1 MKSRSLFLLI
11 SGCAH
16 AGLLLTLSIPIQTTK
31 ESAAKLETNPFSL
44 VNIAVIEEVAPPP
57 APPPTPLP
65 PEPAAP
71 PNPPPVSD
79 TTLAEHYL
87 ETEEDTVESTENTAG
102 TSEDTAET
110 SVSASPAA
118 LPANTAGNAAL
129 AADYARRN
137 YTYIQRRIRDRLV
150 YPSPAR
156 RAGIQ
161 GTTELAFTI
170 HEDGHISAVTI
181 QKSSG
186 HPILDEA
193 AIETIHAAAPFPR
206 PPAPARLAIPIAFR
220 LR

>member
-11 SGCAH
+11 SGCVH
-16 AGLLLTLSIPIQTTK
+16 AGLLLTLSIPMQITK
-31 ESAAKLETNPFSL
+31 ESASELETKPFSL
-44 VNIAVIEEVAPPP
+44 VNIAVIEEAAPPP
-57 APPPTPLP
+57 APAPLP
-65 PEPAAP
+65 PEPAASP
-71 PNPPPVSD
+71 SPPPVSD
-79 TTLAEHYL
+79 TALAEHYL
-87 ETEEDTVESTENTAG
+87 ETEEDTVETPENTAG
-102 TSEDTAET
+102 NAEDTAET
-110 SVSASPAA
+110 SAAASPAA
-118 LPANTAGNAAL
+118 PSANTTGNAAL

-161 GTTELAFTI
+161 GTAELAFTI
-170 HEDGHISAVTI
+170 HEDGHVSAVTI

-186 HPILDEA
+186 YPILDEA
-193 AIETIHAAAPFPR
+193 AIETVRAAAPFPR